1 MRQSRLLRIF
11 DIIGRLTAI
20 LLVVM
25 ALALA
30 FLIITQRV
38 FIPFHV
44 VVSDS
49 MAPQIKTGDA
59 VVMKDLEAS
68 DVKPGDVIV
77 FRDPEDKADLVIHRV
92 VAVEEQGGVRFFQ
105 TKGDNNKENDNWR
118 VSAGELL
125 GGVAMNVPG
134 FGSFLDFMTTSRGYT
149 SLIVIPAAASLL
161 LAMLLGFGEKLSGM
175 SRRDSAVRPPA

>member
-1 MRQSRLLRIF
+1 MTESRVF
-11 DIIGRLTAI
+11 KFFAVTGRLTAV
-20 LLVVM
+20 LLVAM
-25 ALALA
+25 AMALA
-30 FLIITQRV
+30 FLVIAQRV
-38 FIPFHV
+38 FNPFHV

-49 MAPQIKTGDA
+49 MSPQIKTGDA

-68 DVKPGDVIV
+68 EVKPGDVII
-77 FRDPEDKADLVIHRV
+77 FRDPEDKTDLVIHRV
-92 VAVEEQGGVRFFQ
+92 VAVEEQGGVKFFQ

-161 LAMLLGFGEKLSGM
+161 LVMLLGFGEKLSGIG
-175 SRRDSAVRPPA
+175 RRESTAHPPA